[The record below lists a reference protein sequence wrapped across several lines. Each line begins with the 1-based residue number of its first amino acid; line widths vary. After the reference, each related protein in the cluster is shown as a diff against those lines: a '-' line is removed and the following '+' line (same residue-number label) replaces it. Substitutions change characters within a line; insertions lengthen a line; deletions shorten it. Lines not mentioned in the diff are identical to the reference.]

1 MNYQL
6 DAGETKRAALDLAG
20 RGLKV
25 FPLTPRS
32 KAPLN
37 GSNGHLEATSDP
49 AVIERMWRDATYANV
64 GVSAAASGLYMVD
77 VDTDPEKGKIG
88 GETWAKVCGEHGFVD
103 TYTVQSWTGGLHFW
117 YLMPEGM
124 QLRNTSGRAAGRGI
138 GPDVDTRG
146 NGYVIAPPSV
156 VTEVS
161 PKTGLPRTGQ
171 YRLFKDM
178 PFMYLPEHLI
188 EMCKDVERP
197 VREQSGPIAAG
208 EEVLARLEDLAG
220 QLEAAPDGQ
229 GNATASRIAFWCGQ
243 YVGAGQLD
251 EDEVIGRLL
260 DAIAGWTFRSNADMT
275 SMNSTIIRGVKDGVS
290 NPRAWERPVNPGAPA
305 KAIAQAAQN
314 GASVP
319 PQTAVAVKEDPMV
332 TDEDLEAPEGSQP
345 VGAPPV
351 PEDKAA
357 QALSDWA
364 TDVGQAQHL
373 AEKMGTRVLHAD
385 GVGWHRWDGCRW
397 APISEDAID
406 NMIARFYSKQ
416 FKAMVDK
423 FKKTEDDKYL
433 VLAKAYRSFQ
443 ARSKMNA
450 IRNTLAIID
459 GVFADPTQLDAHP
472 ELLNTP
478 NFVVNLRT
486 GKFSKHDPDLYITK
500 VTNGRYRQGFR
511 HADWDKALMALP
523 PEQADYMQI
532 RMGQAATG
540 HNAKDAIFL
549 VGGGNNG
556 KSAYTTEGVFPAL
569 GDYAHMAQPT
579 LISKGQGTGATPD
592 RASLRGV
599 RFALIEE
606 LPESHAL
613 SVEEIKRITDTGYIT
628 ARLLHQNPITFPATH
643 TMFVTSN
650 SKPAVA
656 EVDWGTW
663 RRLLLVDF
671 PYTFMEKPQAAND
684 RLGDPTLKRR
694 VRDNTDDQHDA
705 IVTWLVEGAMRYFAD
720 PMLVEIERRPLEVV
734 EAVKGWQMEA
744 DRIMAYFV
752 DRLEADPDGMIAR
765 PDLFADFTNFLVAQN
780 HSKWSSETFLG
791 RFRVHELIRA
801 AGVSEG
807 QVRSASSDISR
818 PPLATNVTFSSAQ
831 PPLPSRVR
839 VFRGLRFKPDEVD

>member
-1 MNYQL
+1 LNYQL
-6 DAGETKRAALDLAG
+6 DAGETKKAALDLAG

-32 KAPLN
+32 KEPLG
-37 GSNGHLEATSDP
+37 GSNGHLDATSDP
-49 AVIERMWRDATYANV
+49 ETIERMWRDSTYANI
-64 GVSAAASGLYMVD
+64 GVASAASGLYMVD
-77 VDTDPEKGKIG
+77 VDTDPVKGKVG
-88 GETWAKVCGEHGFVD
+88 GETWAKICGEHGFVD
-103 TYTVQSWTGGLHFW
+103 TFTVRSWSGGLHFW
-117 YLMPEGM
+117 YRMPEGM

-156 VTEVS
+156 VTES
-161 PKTGLPRTGQ
+161 ANGIPRTGQ
-171 YRLFKDM
+171 YTVEKDVPIM
-178 PFMYLPEHLI
+178 WLPQHLV

-197 VREQSGPIAAG
+197 ERVSSGPIAAG

-260 DAIAGWTFRSNADMT
+260 DAISSWQWRSSSDFT
-275 SMNSTIIRGVKDGVS
+275 SMSSTIIRGVKDGVS

-305 KAIAQAAQN
+305 KTTLPAQAAATSAYATN
-314 GASVP
+314 V
-319 PQTAVAVKEDPMV
+319 AVAEPMV
-332 TDEDLEAPEGSQP
+332 TAEDLEAPEGSQP
-345 VGAPPV
+345 AGAPPV

-397 APISEDAID
+397 APVSEDAID

-423 FKKTEDDKYL
+423 FKKSEDDKYL

-459 GVFADPTQLDAHP
+459 GVFADPAQLDAHP
-472 ELLNTP
+472 ELMNTP

-486 GKFSKHDPDLYITK
+486 GKYSKHDPDLYFTK
-500 VTNGRYRQGFR
+500 VTNGRYRPGFR
-511 HADWDKALMALP
+511 HDDWDKALLALP

-663 RRLLLVDF
+663 RRLLLVNF
-671 PYTFMEKPQAAND
+671 PYTFMEKPQAEND

-705 IVTWLVEGAMRYFAD
+705 IITWLVEGAMRYFAD
-720 PMLVEIERRPLEVV
+720 PMLVEIERRPLEVA

-744 DRIMAYFV
+744 DRIMAYFA
-752 DRLEADPDGMIAR
+752 DRLEVDPDGMIAR
-765 PDLFADFTNFLVAQN
+765 PDLFTDFTNFLVAQN

-791 RFRVHELIRA
+791 RFRVHELIRQ
-801 AGVSEG
+801 AGVTEG
-807 QVRSASSDISR
+807 QVRTSSSDISR
-818 PPLATNVTFSSAQ
+818 PPLAPNVTFSSSQ
-831 PPLPSRVR
+831 PPLPGRVR
-839 VFRGLRFKPDEVD
+839 VFRGLRFRPDEVD